1 LRVRPASPDDATAIA
16 SLLGELGYP
25 SSPDRVRARMM
36 RLLTH
41 GTEARDAVLVA
52 VDEDAGDTIGV
63 LALHRFAAL
72 HDDAD
77 VALIM
82 ALVVGEKAR
91 GRGVGRR
98 LVDAAVDTAR
108 AWGCTRMLVTTH
120 VRRAEA
126 HAFYEHLGF
135 DFTGRRYVKAL

>member
-1 LRVRPASPDDATAIA
+1 
-16 SLLGELGYP
+16 
-25 SSPDRVRARMM
+25 MM